1 MSIAMESADVEC
13 DGVPPVSRT
22 MESIGLLQCGQ
33 RRHWN
38 MMEAVGVKCD
48 GVSRT
53 TAAQTMAAL
62 DMMESAGVGTMES
75 VRLWRRGLPKW
86 HAKTIK

>member
-1 MSIAMESADVEC
+1 MESADVKC

-22 MESIGLLQCGQ
+22 MESVGLLRRGQ
-33 RRHWN
+33 QQHWN
-38 MMEAVGVKCD
+38 MMEAVSVKCD

-53 TAAQTMAAL
+53 TAAQTMAVL

-75 VRLWRRGLPKW
+75 VGLWRRGLPKW
-86 HAKTIK
+86 HAKTVK